1 MPGKALGWV
10 DLRRMELQRLSAMKH
25 CPRCN
30 QDKDEA
36 EFGKN
41 RTRPDGLQVQC
52 RVCIKSI
59 HRDWY
64 ERNKERHYGNV
75 QKRRKTLSDEIA
87 RRLSAYLKAH
97 PCVDCGV
104 ADPVVLTI
112 EDRQGETGFSLR
124 ERLREGAAWTALLP
138 QIEKCEV
145 RCANCRCLRM
155 AKLFGPR
162 RALLKSLGLSD
173 EEPDASPSPTE

>member
-1 MPGKALGWV
+1 
-10 DLRRMELQRLSAMKH
+10 MKH

-52 RVCIKSI
+52 RTCIKLI

-75 QKRRKTLSDEIA
+75 QKRRKLVSDEIT
-87 RRLSAYLKAH
+87 RRLTTYLKSH
-97 PCVDCGV
+97 PCIDCGA
-104 ADPVVLTI
+104 ADPRVLHV
-112 EDRQGETGFSLR
+112 EEKQGEAGFSLKA
-124 ERLREGAAWTALLP
+124 RLLEGATWTALLP
-138 QIEKCEV
+138 DIERCDV
-145 RCANCRCLRM
+145 RCANCRRIRT
-155 AKLFGPR
+155 AQQFGPR
-162 RALLKSLGLSD
+162 QALLMSIGLYD
-173 EEPDASPSPTE
+173 EDPDASPSPPE

>member
-1 MPGKALGWV
+1 
-10 DLRRMELQRLSAMKH
+10 MKH

-52 RVCIKSI
+52 RACIKSI

-75 QKRRKTLSDEIA
+75 QKRRKTLSDA
-87 RRLSAYLKAH
+87 VVRGLTAYLKAH
-97 PCVDCGV
+97 PCIDCGA
-104 ADPVVLTI
+104 ADPQVLHI
-112 EDRQGETGFSLR
+112 EEREDEADFSLR
-124 ERLREGAAWTALLP
+124 ERLLQGTTWTALLP
-138 QIEKCEV
+138 EIEKCTV
-145 RCANCRCLRM
+145 RCANCRCRRT
-155 AKLFGPR
+155 AQQIGPR
-162 RALLKSLGLSD
+162 KALLTRLGLH
-173 EEPDASPSPTE
+173 DAEADIAPPSAE

>member
-1 MPGKALGWV
+1 
-10 DLRRMELQRLSAMKH
+10 MKH

-52 RVCIKSI
+52 RACIKLI

-75 QKRRKTLSDEIA
+75 QKRRKLITDEVV
-87 RRLSAYLKAH
+87 RRLTAYLKAH
-97 PCVDCGV
+97 PCVDCGI
-104 ADPVVLTI
+104 ADPQVLAI
-112 EDRQGETGFSLR
+112 EGEVDGTVFSLKA
-124 ERLREGAAWTALLP
+124 RLLQGVTWTALLP
-138 QIEKCEV
+138 EIEPCEV
-145 RCANCRCLRM
+145 RCANCRRIRN
-155 AKLFGPR
+155 ARKFGPR
-162 RALLKSLGLSD
+162 RALLMSLGLT
-173 EEPDASPSPTE
+173 EEDPDAPSSPTE

>member
-1 MPGKALGWV
+1 
-10 DLRRMELQRLSAMKH
+10 MKH

-30 QDKDEA
+30 QEKAEA

-52 RVCIKSI
+52 RACIKLI

-75 QKRRKTLSDEIA
+75 QRRRKLISDEVV
-87 RRLSAYLKAH
+87 RRLMAYLKAH

-104 ADPVVLTI
+104 GDPQVL
-112 EDRQGETGFSLR
+112 
-124 ERLREGAAWTALLP
+124 
-138 QIEKCEV
+138 QIEGEADGTVFVC
-145 RCANCRCLRM
+145 
-155 AKLFGPR
+155 
-162 RALLKSLGLSD
+162 
-173 EEPDASPSPTE
+173 

>member
-1 MPGKALGWV
+1 
-10 DLRRMELQRLSAMKH
+10 MKH

-52 RVCIKSI
+52 RACIKLI

-75 QKRRKTLSDEIA
+75 QKRRKQFSDEVI
-87 RRLSAYLKAH
+87 RRLLAYLKAH
-97 PCVDCGV
+97 PCVDCGMANPHV
-104 ADPVVLTI
+104 LHLEPVHSEAT
-112 EDRQGETGFSLR
+112 FSLSA
-124 ERLREGAAWTALLP
+124 RLLDGATWTALLP
-138 QIEKCEV
+138 EIEKCEV
-145 RCANCRCLRM
+145 RCANCRRLRT
-155 AKLFGPR
+155 AQQLGPR
-162 RALLKSLGLSD
+162 RALLKSLGLNED
-173 EEPDASPSPTE
+173 DPDTAPSPTE

>member
-1 MPGKALGWV
+1 
-10 DLRRMELQRLSAMKH
+10 MKH

-41 RTRPDGLQVQC
+41 KTRPDGLQVQC
-52 RVCIKSI
+52 RACIKLI

-75 QKRRKTLSDEIA
+75 QKRRKLFSDEIV
-87 RRLSAYLKAH
+87 RRLTAYLKTH

-104 ADPVVLTI
+104 ANPLVLDI
-112 EDRQGETGFSLR
+112 DAGQNAVEFSLR
-124 ERLREGAAWTALLP
+124 SRLLEGATWAMLLP
-138 QIEKCEV
+138 EIEKCEV
-145 RCANCRCLRM
+145 RCANCRRLRT
-155 AKLFGPR
+155 AQRLGPR
-162 RALLKSLGLSD
+162 QALLRSLGLN
-173 EEPDASPSPTE
+173 EEDQDTSTSLPE

>member
-1 MPGKALGWV
+1 
-10 DLRRMELQRLSAMKH
+10 MKH
-25 CPRCN
+25 CPRCS

-52 RVCIKSI
+52 RACIKLI

-75 QKRRKTLSDEIA
+75 QKRRKLFSDEIV
-87 RRLSAYLKAH
+87 RRLLAYLKAH

-104 ADPVVLTI
+104 ADPRVLHI
-112 EDRQGETGFSLR
+112 ETGQSATDFSLKS
-124 ERLREGAAWTALLP
+124 RLQQGATWSALLP
-138 QIEKCEV
+138 EIEKCEV
-145 RCANCRCLRM
+145 RCANCRRIRNAQQL
-155 AKLFGPR
+155 GPR
-162 RALLKSLGLSD
+162 GALLMSLGLND
-173 EEPDASPSPTE
+173 EDPDVPPSLPE